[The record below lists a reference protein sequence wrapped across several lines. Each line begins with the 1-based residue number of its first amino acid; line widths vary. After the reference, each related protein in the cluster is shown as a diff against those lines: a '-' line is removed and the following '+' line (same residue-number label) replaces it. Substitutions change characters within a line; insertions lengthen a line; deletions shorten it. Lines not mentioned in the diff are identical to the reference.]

1 MVGYPLA
8 YYIVRHVKRQALRR
22 LIYIVVVTPLFTSNI
37 VRAFGWIVLLGRRGL
52 VNDTLI
58 GLALIDRPVPLLYGQ
73 FSIVL
78 GLVYIMLPFMVLTVA
93 SVLQNIERSLED
105 AARDLG
111 CTAWSAFCR
120 VTFPLSLP
128 GVIAGSLIVFTLSVS
143 AYVTPSILSGGRE
156 IVMSMLIFQQYGA
169 VLNFEFGAA
178 LSVSSSSRRWFW
190 SRALSG
196 GARSRRRGRACEGM
210 RVDRVMERA
219 GSVTPVWLFL
229 AGGAVPCA
237 AADHHHEHVLH
248 DDRLSAVPA
257 GRVYASV
264 VRQVPGR
271 RLLCGFPAAERRPG
285 RELATVTAI
294 ALGMPVAL
302 VLTRSGFPAGRRS
315 QRCFCRP

>member
-1 MVGYPLA
+1 MRISRPWMILLLGLPMAFLVAFFILPFVLVVVDSLRAKDGGASLGNYAKIFGDTYYGETLLLTFKLSLWVTLLCFLVGYPLA
-8 YYIVRHVKRQALRR
+8 YYVVRNVKRQALRR

-52 VNDTLI
+52 VNDTMI
-58 GLALIDRPVPLLYGQ
+58 GLALIDRPVPILYGQ

-93 SVLQNIERSLED
+93 SVLQNIDRSVED

-156 IVMSMLIFQQYGA
+156 MVMSMLIFQQYGA

-178 LSVSSSSRRWFW
+178 LSCLLLVTTLVLVLLYMV
-190 SRALSG
+190 ALDR
-196 GARSRRRGRACEGM
+196 GARPA
-210 RVDRVMERA
+210 
-219 GSVTPVWLFL
+219 PVK
-229 AGGAVPCA
+229 V
-237 AADHHHEHVLH
+237 
-248 DDRLSAVPA
+248 
-257 GRVYASV
+257 
-264 VRQVPGR
+264 
-271 RLLCGFPAAERRPG
+271 
-285 RELATVTAI
+285 
-294 ALGMPVAL
+294 
-302 VLTRSGFPAGRRS
+302 
-315 QRCFCRP
+315 